1 MSEFR
6 QVTAPNLVVTAGGIQ
21 FGHRRLRKRSGPPL
35 LRLDRF
41 AANFDASD
49 PEIAG
54 GLASGCEAIVLD
66 DAGVG

>member
-6 QVTAPNLVVTAGGIQ
+6 HATAPNLVVTAGGIQ
-21 FGHRRLRKRSGPPL
+21 FGLRRFRKRSEPPL
-35 LRLDRF
+35 LRLNYF
-41 AANFDASD
+41 VANFDASD

-54 GLASGCEAIVLD
+54 GLASGCEAILLD